1 VRISLRHTT
10 TFRLMVFASL
20 AFIVVGGVVLGSLY
34 WSMLFVIDG
43 QIRGAL
49 ERESADMTAAYAEGG
64 YERLRRTVAD
74 RASPHGDAVRI
85 YLLTGPDGSMTG
97 NLKEWPP
104 GAPKPGVAAN
114 IEVLHAAGTA
124 RVRTLVF
131 PDGSRLLVGRALT
144 ERNNFRAIV
153 GKSLLSVLAA
163 NLLIGTAGGAMLALY
178 ARRRLGQINATA
190 EKVLEGNLSVRI
202 ATGEGGD
209 EYDHLAQNINAMLE
223 RIQQLVATVRG
234 VTENIAHDLRT
245 PLNRLRGRLE
255 VALMAPRTTD
265 EYQAVLKRAIAES
278 ETIVDTFNGILKIAR
293 IKAGALALPHAPV
306 NLVEV
311 VDELADLYQ
320 AFAEE
325 EGVTVDARPGPG
337 KAIYVLGDA
346 HLISQAAANLLDNA
360 IKYSPKGGTVVIAVA
375 EGADGASLTVAD
387 SGPGIPKEKRTA
399 ILDRFV
405 RLESAAG
412 KQGFGLGLSFA
423 AAVAEWHGARLELE
437 DNMPGL
443 RATLHFSA
451 AHI

>member
-1 VRISLRHTT
+1 LPADFVAGLTGAIIVLPQGVAFATIAGMPPEYGLYAAIVPTIVAALFGSSWHLVAGPSTT
-10 TFRLMVFASL
+10 ASL
-20 AFIVVGGVVLGSLY
+20 VLATALAAFAEPGSAAYVKLAITLAFMVGLMELSLGILRLGALVNFISHSVIVGFTAGVG
-34 WSMLFVIDG
+34 IIIIIT
-43 QIRGAL
+43 QIRNFIGMPVPQGLPVHAL
-49 ERESADMTAAYAEGG
+49 IVHIATHLGDGDLATTLTGLITLTA
-64 YERLRRTVAD
+64 RL
-74 RASPHGDAVRI
+74 AVR
-85 YLLTGPDGSMTG
+85 
-97 NLKEWPP
+97 
-104 GAPKPGVAAN
+104 
-114 IEVLHAAGTA
+114 H
-124 RVRTLVF
+124 
-131 PDGSRLLVGRALT
+131 
-144 ERNNFRAIV
+144 
-153 GKSLLSVLAA
+153 
-163 NLLIGTAGGAMLALY
+163 
-178 ARRRLGQINATA
+178 
-190 EKVLEGNLSVRI
+190 
-202 ATGEGGD
+202 
-209 EYDHLAQNINAMLE
+209 
-223 RIQQLVATVRG
+223 
-234 VTENIAHDLRT
+234 
-245 PLNRLRGRLE
+245 RLRGRLE
-255 VALMAPRTTD
+255 VALMAPRTAD

-311 VDELADLYQ
+311 AEELADLYQ

-325 EGVTVDARPGPG
+325 EGVIVEARSSPE
-337 KAIYVLGDA
+337 KAVYVLGDA

-360 IKYSPKGGTVVIAVA
+360 IKYSPKGGRVVVAVA